1 MQNSLSHIIV
11 FGNEKGGSGKSTA
24 AMHAIVALLRLGYAV
39 GSIDL
44 DARQG
49 TLTRYLGNRYDTNKL
64 IGTVQ
69 PMPIH
74 MPITPSTAKTLEDK
88 HKEESDFFFMALEEL
103 GKKCDFIVIDTPGAD
118 TFLSRLAHRF
128 ADTLV
133 TPMNDSMIDL
143 DLLAHLDPQTAEIKD
158 ISIYAKH
165 VLHVRNRRKT
175 ELGLPLHWVV
185 MRNRMNHLNQRSK
198 RAIEDT
204 LTKLSTQ
211 LGFQYIQGFSE
222 RLIFRDMFLRGLTV
236 LDLPG
241 AATGENMTTSE
252 LSARHEV
259 RLLTHA
265 IVPPHMR
272 VALIKRKKA
281 QGQ

>member
-1 MQNSLSHIIV
+1 MHNSLSHIIV

-24 AMHAIVALLRLGYAV
+24 AMHAIVALMRLGYNV
-39 GSIDL
+39 GTIDL

-49 TLTRYLGNRYDTNKL
+49 TLTRYLGNRFETIKST
-64 IGTVQ
+64 GASQ
-69 PMPIH
+69 PMPTH
-74 MPITPSTAKTLEDK
+74 MPITPSRAQTLEDRK
-88 HKEESDFFFMALEEL
+88 KEESEFFFQALQEL
-103 GKKCDFIVIDTPGAD
+103 SQKNDFIVIDTPGAD

-143 DLLAHLDPQTAEIKD
+143 DLLAHLDPKTAEIKD

-165 VLHVRNRRKT
+165 VLHVRNRRHT
-175 ELGLPLHWVV
+175 ELGLPLRWVV

-198 RAIEDT
+198 RDIENT
-204 LTKLSTQ
+204 LTKLSDK

-241 AATGENMTTSE
+241 AATGENMSTSE
-252 LSARHEV
+252 LSARQEV

-265 IVPPHMR
+265 IVPPQMR
-272 VALIKRKKA
+272 VALIQRKKA
-281 QGQ
+281 KGQ